1 MADGPIW
8 AENIFNSIAFLSLY
22 PIVFSYL
29 LIAELPLFALK
40 FKHFGFQG
48 NEVRY
53 LFLILCLLLI
63 SLFTYVGI
71 ALCILL
77 YLVLSLFL
85 KIKYKSA

>member
-40 FKHFGFQG
+40 FKHFGVKG

-53 LFLILCLLLI
+53 LFLTLCLLLI

-77 YLVLSLFL
+77 YLTLSLFL
-85 KIKYKSA
+85 KIKNKSA